1 MNPSIE
7 ILTEARLEA
16 AIALAKSVFPH
27 PDDHPEEALRA
38 IFAPHRFRQ
47 YIVSHRIFDRIC
59 WTALTPDGKLTGLVG
74 LYYYEP
80 HLVDSIYLGWF
91 CVDQAARRSGIG
103 GALLDHAIG
112 EARLSGATFLKL
124 DTSVSAIAAQACYE
138 SRGLRIVGQDG
149 DHIDREMRLRD
160 SWHVR

>member
-1 MNPSIE
+1 MAPSIE
-7 ILTEARLEA
+7 VLTESRLEEA
-16 AIALAKSVFPH
+16 VVLAKSVFPH

-38 IFAPHRFRQ
+38 IFTPHRFRQ

-59 WTALTPDGKLTGLVG
+59 WTATLPDGKLAGLVG

-80 HLVDSIYLGWF
+80 RLANSIYLGWF
-91 CVDQAARRSGIG
+91 CVDPTARRSGIG
-103 GALLDHAIG
+103 GTLLDHAIG

-124 DTSVSAIAAQACYE
+124 DTSASAVAAQACYQ

-149 DHIDREMRLRD
+149 DHIDREIRL
-160 SWHVR
+160 S